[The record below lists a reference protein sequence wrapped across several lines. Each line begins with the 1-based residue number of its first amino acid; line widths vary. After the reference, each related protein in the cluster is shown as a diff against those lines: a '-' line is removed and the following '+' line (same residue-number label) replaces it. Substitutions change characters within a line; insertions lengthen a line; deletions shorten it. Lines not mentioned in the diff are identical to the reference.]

1 MPECPHC
8 RKVIDGKYLRD
19 TFSFKAYKDC
29 PFCAHP
35 FTVDV
40 ATKYRQAVG
49 LVIALI
55 SLGLTLGGVAWL
67 VPAIISYIFLGLYI
81 YWGNK
86 RVVFVPYEKDQKPK
100 KDT

>member
-40 ATKYRQAVG
+40 PTKYRQAIG

-67 VPAIISYIFLGLYI
+67 IPAIISYIFLGLYI

-86 RVVFVPYEKDQKPK
+86 RVVFVPYEKGQKPSK
-100 KDT
+100 NT

>member
-8 RKVIDGKYLRD
+8 RKVIDGRYLRG
-19 TFSFKAYKDC
+19 TFSLKAHKTC
-29 PFCAHP
+29 PFCARL

-40 ATKYRQAVG
+40 ATKYRQAIG
-49 LVIALI
+49 LVIALA
-55 SLGLTLGGVAWL
+55 SLGLTLGGTAL
-67 VPAIISYIFLGLYI
+67 LIPAIISYAFLGLYI

-86 RVVFVPYEKDQKPK
+86 RVVFVPYKKGQKSR